1 MEDAGVVALVRLG
14 KELEQPG
21 VDPNLLEQPLE
32 PSVLLD
38 GPVLTNAQK

>member
-1 MEDAGVVALVRLG
+1 VEDAGVVTLVSLG

-21 VDPNLLEQPLE
+21 VDPFLLEQCLE